1 MRKLKIIGNKIS
13 TLLFE
18 NKQMNTNLIFRFL
31 TPYFKKHITSLIIGG
46 ISVFLLSILILPTPL
61 ITRHIIDK
69 TLPNKNLQELLF
81 LILLVLGL
89 LIFMKVVGYFQGLL
103 FYKINTK
110 VILSIRLDLL
120 EKINKLPL
128 KINKKYG
135 TGYLISR
142 INDDTDRI
150 RTLFADTV
158 IMIIK
163 DILTFLVGVMAIFII
178 HWKLALISITILPF
192 FVASTIYFSKI
203 IRKLSKVFYED
214 NAQTTRQLE
223 ESLNMV
229 ELIKVF
235 LKYKYNLLR
244 YIKRAK
250 QAFRSNIK
258 LGKTSFLNSTV
269 TGFLGGLAPI
279 VIIGYGGYEIIQG
292 NLTLGSLIAFNS
304 FVGYLFGPTSRLIN
318 VNIQIQK
325 SLMALER
332 VRELFD
338 LPEER
343 IDKEIVLPEK
353 IEQLAFG
360 NVHFSYE
367 KRVATEAQ
375 RHREEDINGI
385 KFKNLKDKNLITNK
399 IVEEEILKGI
409 SFTARNGEKIG
420 IVGSSGGGKTTLL
433 RLLAG
438 LYEIDEGDIILNG
451 RRLVTSELIA
461 LRRQVAIV
469 EQEPYLFNDTI
480 YNNIKFGNGR
490 ASEEEIYLSA
500 KQAYA
505 DEFIKQLPIGYKTIV
520 GEKGANL
527 SVGQKQRIAIARA
540 LIRNPKILILDEAT
554 SNIDPISESFI
565 NKTIINLPEDMIIF
579 VITHHLTITRK
590 CNKILVLDNGRIIE
604 QGTHNELIK
613 MNNNYKK
620 LYDYKF

>member
-1 MRKLKIIGNKIS
+1 MRSNPILK
-13 TLLFE
+13 F
-18 NKQMNTNLIFRFL
+18 LI
-31 TPYFKKHITSLIIGG
+31 PYFKKHTASLIVGG
-46 ISVFLLSILILPTPL
+46 ISIFLLSILILPTPL
-61 ITRHIIDK
+61 ITRHIIDN
-69 TLPNKNLQELLF
+69 TLPEKNIHQLVF
-81 LILLVLGL
+81 LILVVLGL
-89 LIFMKVVGYFQGLL
+89 LIFMKAVGYFQGLL

-128 KINKKYG
+128 KISKRYG

-150 RTLFADTV
+150 RTLFADTF

-163 DILTFLVGVMAIFII
+163 DVLTFLVGAVVIFFI
-178 HWKLALISITILPF
+178 HWKLALISVAILPF
-192 FVASTIYFSKI
+192 FVMATIYFSKI
-203 IRKLSKVFYED
+203 IRKLSKIFYED
-214 NAQTTRQLE
+214 NAQATRQLE
-223 ESLNMV
+223 ESLNML
-229 ELIKVF
+229 ELSKVF

-244 YIKRAK
+244 YFKRAK
-250 QAFRSNIK
+250 RAFRSNIK
-258 LGKTSFLNSTV
+258 LGKVSFLNNTV
-269 TGFLGGLAPI
+269 TGFLGGIAPI

-292 NLTLGSLIAFNS
+292 RLTLGYLIAFNS

-325 SLMALER
+325 ALMALER
-332 VRELFD
+332 VREIFD

-343 IDKEIVLPEK
+343 EDKKIVLPERIK
-353 IEQLAFG
+353 QLAFE

-367 KRVATEAQ
+367 KRVATEAPRYGHSSLRGRQ
-375 RHREEDINGI
+375 RYREEDINVI
-385 KFKNLKDKNLITNK
+385 KFENLKDKNLITDK

-438 LYEIDEGDIILNG
+438 LYGIDEGKILLNG
-451 RRLVTSELIA
+451 RSLTTSELIA

-480 YNNIKFGNGR
+480 YNNIRFGNGR
-490 ASEEEIYLSA
+490 ASEEEIYSAA

-505 DEFIKQLPIGYKTIV
+505 DEFIKQLPNGYKTIV

-527 SVGQKQRIAIARA
+527 SAGQKQRIAIARA
-540 LIRNPKILILDEAT
+540 LIKKPKILVLDEAT
-554 SNIDPISESFI
+554 SNIDSISETYI
-565 NKTIINLPEDMIIF
+565 NKTIFSLPENMIVFIIAHRLYTVKQCDRIF
-579 VITHHLTITRK
+579 VLEKGEI
-590 CNKILVLDNGRIIE
+590 VE
-604 QGTHNELIK
+604 EGTHQDLLK
-613 MNNNYKK
+613 MNGYYKRFHK
-620 LYDYKF
+620 VYVE